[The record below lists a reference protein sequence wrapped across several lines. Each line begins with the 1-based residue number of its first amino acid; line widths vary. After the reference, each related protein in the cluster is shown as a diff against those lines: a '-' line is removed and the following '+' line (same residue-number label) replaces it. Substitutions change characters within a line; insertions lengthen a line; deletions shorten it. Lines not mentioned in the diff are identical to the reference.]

1 MTKMTQ
7 KYTELLLNW
16 TEQAL
21 KWSNFKLF
29 YMYVNT
35 EHMVTILTKNWQKV
49 EIFT

>member
-21 KWSNFKLF
+21 NGVILHVCEQLWK
-29 YMYVNT
+29 
-35 EHMVTILTKNWQKV
+35 HIVTKFDKK
-49 EIFT
+49 